1 MGSSTRD
8 RLQHHW
14 VEEEEEREIFRVDMA
29 EVRETA
35 RERMGFWA
43 KRGEAAKKHGYNPT
57 PPPMEI
63 LRPPRS
69 FPESMGMGYHISMG
83 SGKSFVP
90 IQEIPPGLLQAQ
102 PK

>member
-14 VEEEEEREIFRVDMA
+14 VEEEEQEIFRVDTA
-29 EVRETA
+29 VVRETA

-63 LRPPRS
+63 LDHPGTACLPACAPPS
-69 FPESMGMGYHISMG
+69 IGIGLDYSS
-83 SGKSFVP
+83 S
-90 IQEIPPGLLQAQ
+90 PPLVIM
-102 PK
+102 